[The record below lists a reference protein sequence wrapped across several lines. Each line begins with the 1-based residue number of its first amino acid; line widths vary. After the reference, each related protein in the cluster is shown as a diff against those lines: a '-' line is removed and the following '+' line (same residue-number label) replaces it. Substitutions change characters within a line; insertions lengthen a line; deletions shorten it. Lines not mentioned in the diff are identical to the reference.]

1 MLEHDENAQ
10 RFELLAGTWEKRA
23 PGHFEQP
30 INPVTASTPN
40 SREQVADT
48 QQEMGKDASL
58 SPDAN
63 RVLKAVEKRI
73 SVSRQEIE
81 DVTGLSKSKTIQC
94 LSKLVSEKRLA
105 KCGQGKGTYYTPIT
119 R

>member
-1 MLEHDENAQ
+1 MLEHDENTQ
-10 RFELLAGTWEKRA
+10 RFELLAGTWEKIA

-30 INPVTASTPN
+30 ITPDTESTPDF
-40 SREQVADT
+40 REQVVKT

-63 RVLKAVEKRI
+63 KVLKAVEEGK
-73 SVSRQEIE
+73 SMSRQEIE

-94 LSKLVSEKRLA
+94 LSKLVSEKRVA
-105 KCGQGKGTYYTPIT
+105 KYGQGKGTYYTPIT